1 MREYDKCYFCQNYKE
16 EYECC
21 FRRCSDHRLFEV
33 DDDKIFEK
41 AKESGLSV
49 ADDIAL
55 MKVED

>member
-49 ADDIAL
+49 ADVIAL